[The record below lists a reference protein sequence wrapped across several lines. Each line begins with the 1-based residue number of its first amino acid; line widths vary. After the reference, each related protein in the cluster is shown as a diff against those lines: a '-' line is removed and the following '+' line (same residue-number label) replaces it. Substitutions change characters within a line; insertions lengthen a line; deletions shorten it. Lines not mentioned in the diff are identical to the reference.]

1 MKIIDISW
9 PLTKTSTTYKNAN
22 NVFLEKIKLFEKNSV
37 RESQLN
43 ISSHTGTHID
53 SPAHFLE
60 NGHTTEK
67 INLESL
73 IGPCTVFDFTNIT
86 EKITAHDLQKI
97 KIKQNSIIL
106 FKTKNSILGPE
117 ENFNHN
123 FIYLEKSA
131 AQFLTDKKI
140 KSVGFDYLGIERN
153 QPNHETHKLLLS
165 NNVLIIEGLRLKHV
179 EPGDYELYCLP
190 LKVVGLEAAPARAV
204 LVKGK

>member
-97 KIKQNSIIL
+97 KI
-106 FKTKNSILGPE
+106 
-117 ENFNHN
+117 
-123 FIYLEKSA
+123 
-131 AQFLTDKKI
+131 
-140 KSVGFDYLGIERN
+140 
-153 QPNHETHKLLLS
+153 
-165 NNVLIIEGLRLKHV
+165 NNGS
-179 EPGDYELYCLP
+179 
-190 LKVVGLEAAPARAV
+190 
-204 LVKGK
+204 